1 MARINVT
8 GRALVIT
15 SEVKLDDW
23 KSVQK
28 YRGEALKL
36 KEKDEDGNKKEV
48 FRVMVDESGM
58 GSVSNFGLCWGAA
71 DASGKATV
79 TKLIPDNVEDVESYI
94 VDTFGS
100 VVMNV
105 NKIEE
110 AIPGAI
116 EDAAKERE
124 AILESVTIA

>member
-1 MARINVT
+1 MAKINVV
-8 GRALVIT
+8 GRAMVVT
-15 SEVKLDDW
+15 SAVKLEDW

-28 YRGEALKL
+28 YRASALKL
-36 KEKDEDGNKKEV
+36 IEKDEDGNKKEI

-58 GSVSNFGLCWGAA
+58 GSVSNFGLVWGAA

-79 TKLIPDNVEDVESYI
+79 TKLIPDCVDDVETYI
-94 VDTFGS
+94 VDTFGAAL
-100 VVMNV
+100 MNV

-110 AIPGAI
+110 AIPSAI
-116 EDAAKERE
+116 EDAEKERE